1 VAELENETIVE
12 APAVTEAE
20 VLHATN
26 EMLQTA
32 EELLGEVNAGAAFSS
47 IEMGCKPLNRQ
58 KGQRQVY
65 YVELVTDEKKR
76 IRIEVYHL

>member
-20 VLHATN
+20 VLQATSD
-26 EMLQTA
+26 MLLKA
-32 EELLGEVNAGAAFSS
+32 EELLGEVNAGAVFSS
-47 IEMGCKPLNRQ
+47 IEMGCKPLSRQ
-58 KGQRQVY
+58 KAQRQVY
-65 YVELVTDEKKR
+65 YVEMVTDEKKR